1 MLPPVSAT
9 NNQPP
14 GVLPALRAATGEAHQ
29 RLEDAVDIER
39 RLADPLRY
47 RQLLEIFLGFYR
59 PLERSIP
66 IAEHKR
72 GLGLDL
78 SERRKVPWLEEDLSV
93 LGLTGPEIEQLPD
106 CPELPRVD
114 TPPRAMGCL
123 YVLEGATLGGR
134 HISAM
139 MARSA
144 IPPGARRFFSGYG
157 ERTGERW
164 REFVAMLERDAAGL
178 ENAESGAIIEGAQ
191 ETFACLHRWF
201 VRQCPADAL
210 PG

>member
-1 MLPPVSAT
+1 MVNPSTLP
-9 NNQPP
+9 
-14 GVLPALRAATGEAHQ
+14 GGILPALRAATGEAHQ

-39 RLADPLRY
+39 RLTDPIRY

-59 PLERSIP
+59 PLERAIHV
-66 IAEHKR
+66 AGGGQEQ
-72 GLGLDL
+72 GLDL
-78 SERRKVPWLEEDLSV
+78 SERRKVPWLEADLSM
-93 LGLTGPEIEQLPD
+93 LGLPGPQIEQLPD

-114 TPPRAMGCL
+114 APARVIGCL

-139 MARSA
+139 MARSSVTA
-144 IPPGARRFFSGYG
+144 EARRFFGGYG

-164 REFVAMLERDAAGL
+164 REFIAVLERYAAGSG
-178 ENAESGAIIEGAQ
+178 NAENGEIIGGAQ
-191 ETFACLHRWF
+191 ETFACLHRWC
-201 VRQCPADAL
+201 VRQCSTDDL